1 MPMQNPSHPGGLVK
15 YECMEYL
22 GLSVERTA
30 EGLGVTAQELL
41 DVIDERAGIS
51 ADLAVRLSIAFGS
64 TPEVW
69 LGMQTAYDLWHA
81 KERAKGIEVERFAPP
96 YSPLEADSDCEG
108 GGRAYPVSAGDTM
121 ADGFR
126 ELPPGGK
133 MSDWALF
140 INGIFEGVLGD
151 MATEHSRNPERTLFL
166 QPFTG
171 GVIKRLKDNIPSP
184 EVPVTLYASITTD
197 LHNICY
203 QGEVVGWEDKEGI
216 TADRIQE
223 LEAIFVQYQ
232 PTEQGNDQDGL
243 GIPRNPGRNLIH
255 VRRMVKLEA
264 PFSVGE
270 LIKLSDGKPL
280 STNRTRAGGYSYVRK
295 AG

>member
-1 MPMQNPSHPGGLVK
+1 MQNPSHPGGLVK

-30 EGLGVTAQELL
+30 EGLGVAAQELL

-81 KERAKGIEVERFAPP
+81 KERTRGIAVERFAPP
-96 YSPLEADSDCEG
+96 YSELDADEGCESG
-108 GGRAYPVSAGDTM
+108 EYPVSYGYDT
-121 ADGFR
+121 ADGFQ
-126 ELPPGGK
+126 ELPQGGE
-133 MSDWALF
+133 MSEWALF
-140 INGIFEGVLGD
+140 INGIFDGVLKD
-151 MATEHSRNPERTLFL
+151 VASEHSRNPERTLFL

-184 EVPVTLYASITTD
+184 EVPVTLYASITKD

-203 QGEVVGWEDKEGI
+203 QGEVVGWEDKESI
-216 TADRIQE
+216 TAGRLQE

-232 PTEQGNDQDGL
+232 PSEKGNDPDGL

-295 AG
+295 AW

>member
-1 MPMQNPSHPGGLVK
+1 MPMQNPAHPGGLVK

-30 EGLGVTAQELL
+30 EGLGVAAQELL

-81 KERAKGIEVERFAPP
+81 KERTRGIVIERFAPP
-96 YSPLEADSDCEG
+96 YTPLDADEGCESG
-108 GGRAYPVSAGDTM
+108 EYPVSSGDEM

-126 ELPPGGK
+126 ELSQGGK

-140 INGIFEGVLGD
+140 INGIFDGVLKD
-151 MATEHSRNPERTLFL
+151 VATEHSRNPEMTLFL

-184 EVPVTLYASITTD
+184 EVPVTLYASITKD

-223 LEAIFVQYQ
+223 IEAIFVQYQ
-232 PTEQGNDQDGL
+232 PTEQGNDADGL

>member
-1 MPMQNPSHPGGLVK
+1 MPMQNPCHPGELLK

-30 EGLGVTAQELL
+30 KGLGVAAQELL

-81 KERAKGIEVERFAPP
+81 KERAKGVEVERFAPP
-96 YSPLEADSDCEG
+96 YPAWDADEGCESG
-108 GGRAYPVSAGDTM
+108 EYPVSYGDET

-126 ELPPGGK
+126 ELPQGGK

-140 INGIFEGVLGD
+140 INGIFDGVLKD
-151 MATEHSRNPERTLFL
+151 VATEHSRNPEMTLFL

-171 GVIKRLKDNIPSP
+171 GVIKRLKANIPSP

-216 TADRIQE
+216 TAARIQE

-232 PTEQGNDQDGL
+232 PTEQGNEQDGL

-280 STNRTRAGGYSYVRK
+280 STNRTRAGGYSYVRR